1 MSVARAKLVR
11 LLRAVAKPGGSIM
24 LVSDVLQT
32 KGGQVI
38 TIDPEASV
46 QEAIAKM
53 VQKNIGSL
61 PVVDQDGRL
70 IGLFAERDVLKAFHN
85 QGDNCYIGRLSLS
98 DVMVRNPITCRSND
112 NVNDIIGQ
120 MTEKRAPKIPVVDGD
135 KLVGIISVGDIVK
148 VLYDKVSYENRH
160 LLDYIGGRA

>member
-1 MSVARAKLVR
+1 
-11 LLRAVAKPGGSIM
+11 M
-24 LVSDVLQT
+24 LVSDVLQA

-38 TIDPEASV
+38 AIDPEATV

-61 PVVDQDGRL
+61 PVVDKDGRL
-70 IGLFAERDVLKAFHN
+70 IGLFAERDVVKSFHN
-85 QGDNCYIGRLSLS
+85 QGDNCYIGRLTLS
-98 DVMVRNPITCRSND
+98 EVMVRNPITCRSSD

-120 MTEKRAPKIPVVDGD
+120 MTEKRAPKIPVIDGE

-148 VLYDKVSYENRH
+148 VLYEKVSHENRH
-160 LLDYIGGRA
+160 LLDYIQGAV